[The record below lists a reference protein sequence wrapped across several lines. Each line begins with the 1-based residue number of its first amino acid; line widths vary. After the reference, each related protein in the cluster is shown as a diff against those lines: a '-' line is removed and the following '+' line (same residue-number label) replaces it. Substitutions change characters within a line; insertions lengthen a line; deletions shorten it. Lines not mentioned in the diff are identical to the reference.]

1 MLMSVQEDWL
11 DAVITVLILLGVFF
25 VLVWMDLSYYQTIG
39 LVLVKIIY
47 IIYSYCP
54 YRMLNGYM

>member
-1 MLMSVQEDWL
+1 MSVQEDWL

-47 IIYSYCP
+47 IIYSYCL